1 MPHIRLQFPRAIQA
15 AGACAVSTA
24 GERELTLS
32 QYIRRRNGLP
42 AGARGS
48 LRNMLDRSLGAGSFA
63 GFWQHWNPVVGYG
76 LGRYVFTPLRRVF
89 PSSIAVVASFIVSGA
104 IHDLVTMAVRGSPA
118 FLFTPWFFLLGLGV
132 LAGRAARMDLSDQ
145 PWLTRAAVNT
155 VYVITCLAAVLSLK
169 ALYRVWV

>member
-1 MPHIRLQFPRAIQA
+1 MPHIRLQLPWAIQV

-48 LRNMLDRSLGAGSFA
+48 VRNMLDRSLGAGSFA
-63 GFWQHWNPVVGYG
+63 GFWRHWNPVFGYG

-89 PSSIAVVASFIVSGA
+89 PSSIAVVATFVVSGA
-104 IHDLVTMAVRGSPA
+104 IHDLVT
-118 FLFTPWFFLLGLGV
+118 PWFFFLGLGV
-132 LAGRAARMDLSDQ
+132 LGGRAARMDFSDQ

-155 VYVITCLAAVLSLK
+155 AYVITCLAAVLSLK
-169 ALYRVWV
+169 ALYRAWF

>member
-1 MPHIRLQFPRAIQA
+1 M
-15 AGACAVSTA
+15 
-24 GERELTLS
+24 TLS

-63 GFWQHWNPVVGYG
+63 VFWQHWNPVFGYG

-89 PSSIAVVASFIVSGA
+89 PSSIAVVATFIVSGA

-155 VYVITCLAAVLSLK
+155 IYVITCLAAILSLK
-169 ALYRVWV
+169 ALYRVWF